1 MSIQEKYWKYRAEA
15 NAAGLDIEKRYNESC
30 INMLRRW
37 ILEGKNP
44 SKGYT
49 TGEQGRITRYYNGA
63 SITTDAG
70 TSVILGWSASFEN
83 YAESYSMEHQNLIK
97 EVCGLAVNHIGI
109 IALYNILKRMDD
121 K

>member
-15 NAAGLDIEKRYNESC
+15 NTAGLDVEKFYNSSC
-30 INMLRRW
+30 IVIMQRW

-44 SKGYT
+44 SKGYSV
-49 TGEQGRITRYYNGA
+49 GEQGRITRYYNGM

-70 TSVILGWSASFEN
+70 TGVIIGWSANFDN
-83 YAESYSMEHQNLIK
+83 YIESYSMEHQNLIK